1 MLCPHRKSV
10 GLGLRPKL
18 LGILNEHH
26 ICNQLVNVAAHVRQR
41 VASECNRTNGKHV
54 VSEFV
59 IRLPSPRLRHATAN
73 TNHPRGTNA
82 PRASSNPMRSDS

>member
-18 LGILNEHH
+18 LGRLNEHH

-41 VASECNRTNGKHV
+41 VTPECNRTNGKHV
-54 VSEFV
+54 VSEHCYT
-59 IRLPSPRLRHATAN
+59 PSVTQA
-73 TNHPRGTNA
+73 A
-82 PRASSNPMRSDS
+82 PRYC